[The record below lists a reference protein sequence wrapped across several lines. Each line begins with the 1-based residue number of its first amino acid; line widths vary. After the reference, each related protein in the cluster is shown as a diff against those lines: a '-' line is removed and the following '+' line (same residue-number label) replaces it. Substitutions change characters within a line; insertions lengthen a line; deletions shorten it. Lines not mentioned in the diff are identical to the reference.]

1 MTKLKAILSAIG
13 EVARKNRQVVV
24 TLAVALAACIAF
36 FCFIGAVSSSAAN
49 RGAGDEEGAA
59 TAGAADEGG
68 ESDSADG
75 SNNQSDQ
82 GQTRRWDSAAD
93 EKVAQTLEAYSWT
106 QGSVGV
112 AFGQDG
118 VAGLSQNKGDWSV
131 SDAQEGK
138 PEGVEGQAP
147 DVYETK
153 TTFILTVDGTQRAAS
168 LTASGDSDGQKSLE
182 LTCQGLFSGPLAASS
197 SAEVALDQDY
207 PALASYVDAAA
218 LRQALTSWRNAHA
231 PRATRA
237 SWDGIAS
244 VDTNSGT
251 TTLTFA
257 MLPTEGTTPIGKVS
271 ATVQNGQISLE

>member
-1 MTKLKAILSAIG
+1 MTKLKAILSAVG
-13 EVARKNRQVVV
+13 EVARKNRQVIV

-36 FCFIGAVSSSAAN
+36 FCFIGAVSSPAAK
-49 RGAGDEEGAA
+49 GGAA
-59 TAGAADEGG
+59 GEEETAAHAAAAEGG
-68 ESDSADG
+68 TADSADDPSG
-75 SNNQSDQ
+75 RSGQNQ
-82 GQTRRWDSAAD
+82 TKRWDSPAD

-106 QGSVGV
+106 QGSVGL

-118 VAGLSQNKGDWSV
+118 VAGLSQNKSDWSV

-138 PEGVEGQAP
+138 PEGIAGQAP

-182 LTCQGLFSGPLAASS
+182 LTCQGLFTGPLSASPAAEI
-197 SAEVALDQDY
+197 AFDQDY
-207 PALASYVDAAA
+207 PALASYADASS
-218 LRQALTSWRNAHA
+218 LKQALTSWRDAHA

-244 VDTNSGT
+244 VDTNAGT
-251 TTLTFA
+251 TTLTFS
-257 MLPTEGTTPIGKVS
+257 MLPAEGTTPIGKVS